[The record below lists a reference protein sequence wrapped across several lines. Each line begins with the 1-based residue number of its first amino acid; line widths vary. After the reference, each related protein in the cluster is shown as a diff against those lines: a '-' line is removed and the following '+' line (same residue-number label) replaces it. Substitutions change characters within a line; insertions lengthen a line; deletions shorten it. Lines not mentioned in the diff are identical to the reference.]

1 VDNNSFKKRWK
12 KNKSIL
18 IKNHVY
24 REEDEHSSCGV
35 GLIASISGEPSRE
48 IVEMG
53 IKALRVL
60 YHRGALDADGKTG
73 DGAGIQLDIPKE
85 FFTEQIERTGHK
97 TNDLPFA
104 VGMVFLPRTNFDAQ
118 EKSRIIVESEIIKG
132 GFKIYGWRHVP
143 INTKIIGEKAKTT
156 LPEIEQILIGNE
168 TFKDEA
174 ELDNKLY
181 LIRKLIEKKINLEN
195 INDFYICSLSSKSI
209 VYKGMFLAEQLSNF
223 YVDIEDRR
231 FISKFAVYH
240 QRYST
245 NTFPT
250 WSLAQPFRVIAHNGE
265 INTLKGNKNWMAA
278 HEPRMKHQNFESKID
293 DLKPII
299 DQTASDSAALD
310 ATMELLVHCNRSLPM
325 AKLMTIPE
333 AFAHRRDFSKKLKDL
348 YAYANAVMESW
359 DGPAAI
365 CGFHDDWAIAGMD
378 RNGLRPLRYTLTK
391 EFLIAGSETGMV
403 EIDESKVLVKGR
415 VGPGQMIAVNFK
427 EGKFYKDN
435 EIKDKLSQS
444 KPFSEWT
451 KKIIHIDKLVQSVD
465 EEFREIDIVD
475 LRKRMSSFDWTIEDI
490 ELILHPMISQQKE
503 AVGSMGDDTPLAVL
517 SDKYRG
523 LHHFFRQNFS
533 QVTNPPIDSL
543 RERVVMSLRTRI
555 GNLSNIL
562 DEDQSQCD
570 HLQLNSPVLSINQ
583 FKTMRQYMKGAV
595 KIIDTTMS
603 LITKNIG
610 FKNELDRINNEAEEA
625 VRSGFIHIILTD
637 KALSREKVAL
647 PMILVTSSVHHFLI
661 RKKLRT
667 FTSLNIQS
675 AECMDAHYFAV
686 LIGVGATS
694 INAYLAQQAIAER
707 HKKGL
712 FKNLSY
718 EECVERYIQSIN
730 SSLLKIMSKMGIS
743 VVSSYRGGCNFEAI
757 GLSRNLMSE
766 YFPRMSSKLSGMG
779 LSGLESRSL
788 AVHQKAYEE
797 DVLNL
802 SIGGFYRYR
811 KGGEKHSFD
820 ATSIHMLQSAV
831 ATDSYTLYK
840 KYSIFVNNIQPINI
854 RDLLGFKYSQNI
866 ISNDEVENIY
876 EIRKRLVAPGISLG
890 ALSPEAHET
899 IAIAMNRIGAK
910 SDSGEGGEDAKRF
923 KPKENGDNPSSR
935 IKQIA
940 SGRFGVTSEYLNN
953 CDEIEIKIAQG
964 AKPGEGG
971 QLPGEKVTAL
981 IAKLRHSTE
990 GVTLISPPP
999 HHDIYS
1005 IEDLSQLI
1013 YDLKQINPI
1022 AKVCVKLVAQ
1032 SGIGTVAAGVAKA
1045 KADIILISGHN
1056 GGTGAS
1062 PQSSIKYAGLPW
1074 ELGLSEV
1081 HHVLSLNNLR
1091 DKIILRTDGGFKTGK
1106 DVVIAAMLG
1115 AEEFGVGTTSLVA
1128 MGCIMV
1134 RQCHSNTCPVGVCSQ
1149 DSKLREK
1156 FTGTPEKVINLFT
1169 FIAEEVNEILASLG
1183 FRTLNEIIGRSDL
1196 LYQVSRGGTDLD
1208 DLDLNPILTIID
1220 TDLGDYSYKLA
1231 KRNEVAKSLDEKIII
1246 DAKALFNNKQ
1256 KIQLTYNIQNT
1267 DRALGTRLSS
1277 EVTRKIGMSVLPD
1290 DYAFIRMKGSAG
1302 QSLGAFLAKGITLE
1316 VFGDANDYVG
1326 KGLSGGKIIVRP
1338 KTASTL
1344 NTRENV
1350 IIGNTVLYGAT
1361 KGYLF
1366 AAGIAGDRFCVRNSG
1381 AEAIVEG
1388 CGDNG
1393 CEYMTG
1399 GNAIILG
1406 SVGNNFGAGMT
1417 GGMAFVYDKEGT
1429 LPVRINL
1436 DEVIYQ
1442 QQMTSYWEN
1451 YLFSKIEEHFK
1462 LTHSNHAK
1470 NLMDNWEKEKF
1481 LFWQIVPKEMIHKFE
1496 NPVLV
1501 KEIKTA

>member
-1 VDNNSFKKRWK
+1 MYKNNYLKTWQM
-12 KNKSIL
+12 NKQKL
-18 IKNHVY
+18 IKNNIY

-35 GLIASISGEPSRE
+35 GLIASISGNSSRE
-48 IVEMG
+48 VVEMG
-53 IKALRVL
+53 VQALKVL
-60 YHRGALDADGKTG
+60 YHRGAIDADGKTG
-73 DGAGIQLDIPKE
+73 DGAGIQLGIPKD
-85 FFTEQIERTGHK
+85 FFKEQIEHAGHK

-104 VGMVFLPRTNFDAQ
+104 VGMIFLPRTNFEAQ
-118 EKSRIIVESEIIKG
+118 EKSRIIIESEIIKE
-132 GFKIYGWRHVP
+132 GFKIYGWRNVP
-143 INTKIIGEKAKTT
+143 LNTKIIGEKAKAT

-168 TFKDEA
+168 TYSSEL
-174 ELDNKLY
+174 ELDDKLY
-181 LIRKLIEKKINLEN
+181 LIRKRIEKKINQEN
-195 INDFYICSLSSKSI
+195 INNFYICSLSSQSI
-209 VYKGMFLAEQLSNF
+209 IYKGMFLAEQLSNF
-223 YVDIEDRR
+223 YPDIQDKR
-231 FISKFAVYH
+231 FVSKFAVYH

-250 WSLAQPFRVIAHNGE
+250 WSLAQPFRVISHNGE
-265 INTLKGNKNWMAA
+265 INTLKGNKNWMSA
-278 HEPRMKHQNFESKID
+278 HEPRMSHPNFEKNID

-299 DQTASDSAALD
+299 NNSASDSAALD
-310 ATMELLVHCNRSLPM
+310 ATIELLVRSNRNLPM
-325 AKLMTIPE
+325 AKIMTMPE

-365 CGFHDDWAIAGMD
+365 CGVHDEWAIAGMD
-378 RNGLRPLRYTLTK
+378 RNGLRPIRYTLTK
-391 EFLIAGSETGMV
+391 DFLIAGSETGMV
-403 EIDESKVLVKGR
+403 EVEESKILERGR

-427 EGKFYKDN
+427 EGKFFADQ
-435 EIKDKLSQS
+435 EIKNKLSQS
-444 KPFSEWT
+444 KPFGEWT

-465 EEFREIDIVD
+465 EEFREINTSD
-475 LRKRMSSFDWTIEDI
+475 LRKRMSSFGWTVEDI
-490 ELILHPMISQQKE
+490 ELILHPMIAEQKE
-503 AVGSMGDDTPLAVL
+503 ATGSMGDDTPLAVL
-517 SDKYRG
+517 SDNYRG

-583 FKTMRQYMKGAV
+583 FKTMRKYMKNTV
-595 KIIDTTMS
+595 KIIDTTMD
-603 LITKNIG
+603 LTTKNYG

-625 VRSGFIHIILTD
+625 VRSGFVHLILTD
-637 KALSREKVAL
+637 KLLSKDKAAL
-647 PMILVTSSVHHFLI
+647 PMIIVTSSVHHYLI
-661 RKKLRT
+661 KKKLRT
-667 FTSLNIQS
+667 YISLNIQS
-675 AECMDAHYFAV
+675 AECMDVHYFAV

-694 INAYLAQQAIAER
+694 INAYMAQQAIADR
-707 HKKGL
+707 HKKKL

-718 EECVERYIQSIN
+718 EECVERYIQSVN
-730 SSLLKIMSKMGIS
+730 NGLLKIMSKMGIS

-766 YFPRMSSKLSGMG
+766 YFPSMSSKLSGMG
-779 LSGLESRSL
+779 LTGLETRSL
-788 AVHQKAYEE
+788 YSHNKAYQDE
-797 DVLNL
+797 VANL

-811 KGGEKHSFD
+811 KGEEKHSFE
-820 ATSIHMLQSAV
+820 ATTIHMLQRAV
-831 ATDSYTLYK
+831 GSDSYSLYK
-840 KYSIFVNNIQPINI
+840 KYSKLVNDNQVINI
-854 RDLLGFKYSQNI
+854 RDLLGFKSDNKA
-866 ISNDEVENIY
+866 ISNNEVENTY
-876 EIRKRLVAPGISLG
+876 QIRKRLVAPGISLG

-910 SDSGEGGEDAKRF
+910 SDSGEGGEDAERF
-923 KPKENGDNPSSR
+923 KPRENGDNPSSR

-940 SGRFGVTSEYLNN
+940 SGRFGVTAEYLNN

-971 QLPGEKVTAL
+971 QLPGGKVTSL

-1005 IEDLSQLI
+1005 IEDLAQLI
-1013 YDLKQINPI
+1013 YDLKQINPK
-1022 AKVCVKLVAQ
+1022 AKVCVKLVSQ

-1045 KADIILISGHN
+1045 KADIILISGHS

-1062 PQSSIKYAGLPW
+1062 PQTSIKYAGLPW

-1081 HHVLSLNNLR
+1081 HQVLSLNNLR
-1091 DKIILRTDGGFKTGK
+1091 NKVILRTDGGFKTGK

-1115 AEEFGVGTTSLVA
+1115 AEEFGIGTTSLVA

-1149 DSKLREK
+1149 DEKLRER

-1169 FIAEEVNEILASLG
+1169 FISDEVREILSMLG
-1183 FRTLNEIIGRSDL
+1183 FNTLDEIIGRSDL
-1196 LYQVSRGGTDLD
+1196 LYQVSRGSSDLD
-1208 DLDLNPILTIID
+1208 DLDLNPILTTID
-1220 TDLGDYSYKLA
+1220 TDLGDYNYKLNN
-1231 KRNEVAKSLDEKIII
+1231 RNAVADSLDEKIIK
-1246 DAKALFNNKQ
+1246 DAAILFKNKQ
-1256 KIQLTYNIQNT
+1256 KIQLTYKIQNT
-1267 DRALGTRLSS
+1267 DRALGTRFSS
-1277 EVTRKIGMSVLPD
+1277 EVTRKFGMLKLPD
-1290 DYAFIRMKGSAG
+1290 DYALIRMRGSAG
-1302 QSLGAFLAKGITLE
+1302 QSLGAFVAKGITLE

-1326 KGLSGGKIIVRP
+1326 KGLSGGKIIIRP
-1338 KTASTL
+1338 KTSSVLQTKH
-1344 NTRENV
+1344 NV

-1361 KGYLF
+1361 NGKLF

-1399 GNAIILG
+1399 GSVVILG
-1406 SVGNNFGAGMT
+1406 SVGNNFAAGMT

-1436 DEVIYQ
+1436 EDVFYQ
-1442 QQMTSYWEN
+1442 QQMTNYWEKF
-1451 YLFSKIEEHFK
+1451 LFSKIEEHYN

-1470 NLMDNWEKEKF
+1470 NLIDNWNKEKY
-1481 LFWQIVPKEMIHKFE
+1481 LFWQIVPKEMTNKFTE
-1496 NPVLV
+1496 PVLV
-1501 KEIKTA
+1501 KNIKTA

>member
-1 VDNNSFKKRWK
+1 M
-12 KNKSIL
+12 
-18 IKNHVY
+18 
-24 REEDEHSSCGV
+24 GV
-35 GLIASISGEPSRE
+35 
-48 IVEMG
+48 
-53 IKALRVL
+53 KALKVL
-60 YHRGALDADGKTG
+60 YHRGAVDVDGKTG
-73 DGAGIQLDIPKE
+73 DGAGMQLDIPQE
-85 FFTEQIERTGHK
+85 FFKEQIERSGHK

-104 VGMVFLPRTNFDAQ
+104 VGMIFLPRTNFDAQ
-118 EKSRIIVESEIIKG
+118 EKSRIIVESEIIKE

-143 INTKIIGEKAKTT
+143 LNTKIIGDKAKAT
-156 LPEIEQILIGNE
+156 LPEIEQVLIGNDI
-168 TFKDEA
+168 FNNHLKFD
-174 ELDNKLY
+174 DKLY
-181 LIRKLIEKKINLEN
+181 VIRKRIEKKIKQEN
-195 INDFYICSLSSKSI
+195 INDFYICSLSSQSI
-209 VYKGMFLAEQLSNF
+209 IYKGMFLAEQLSNF
-223 YVDIEDRR
+223 YSDIEDKR

-265 INTLKGNKNWMAA
+265 INTLKGNKNWMSA
-278 HEPRMKHQNFESKID
+278 HEPRMYHPNFENNID

-299 DQTASDSAALD
+299 DQSASDSAALD
-310 ATMELLVHCNRSLPM
+310 ATIELLVRSNRNLPM

-333 AFAHRRDFSKKLKDL
+333 AFAHRRDFPKKLKDL
-348 YAYANAVMESW
+348 YAYANAVLESW

-365 CGFHDDWAIAGMD
+365 CGVHDEWAIAGMD
-378 RNGLRPLRYTLTK
+378 RNGLRPLRYTLT
-391 EFLIAGSETGMV
+391 EDFVVAGSETGMV
-403 EIDESKVLVKGR
+403 EIDESKILERGR
-415 VGPGQMIAVNFK
+415 VGPGQMIAINFK
-427 EGKFYKDN
+427 EGKFYSDS
-435 EIKDKLSQS
+435 EIKNRLSQS
-444 KPFSEWT
+444 RPFGNWT
-451 KKIIHIDKLVQSVD
+451 KKITHIDKLVQSVD
-465 EEFREIDIVD
+465 EEFREIELTN
-475 LRKRMSSFDWTIEDI
+475 LRKRMASFGWTLEDL
-490 ELILHPMISQQKE
+490 ELILHPMIEEGKE
-503 AVGSMGDDTPLAVL
+503 ATGSMGDDTPLAVL
-517 SDKYRG
+517 SEGYRG
-523 LHHFFRQNFS
+523 LHHYFRQNFS

-562 DEDQSQCD
+562 AEDQSQCD
-570 HLQLNSPVLSINQ
+570 HLQLSSPVLSINQ
-583 FKTMRQYMKGAV
+583 FKTMRQYMKDTV
-595 KIIDTTMS
+595 KIIDTTTS
-603 LITKNIG
+603 LENDSDS
-610 FKNELDRINNEAEEA
+610 FNRELNRINIEAEEA
-625 VRSGFIHIILTD
+625 VRSGFVHIILTD
-637 KALSREKVAL
+637 KSLSISRVAL
-647 PMILVTSSVHHFLI
+647 PIILVTSSVHHYLI
-661 RKKLRT
+661 KKKLRT
-667 FTSLNIQS
+667 FISLNIQS
-675 AECMDAHYFAV
+675 AECMDVHYFAV

-694 INAYLAQQAIAER
+694 VNAYLAQQAIAER

-718 EECVERYIQSIN
+718 EECVERYIKSIN
-730 SSLLKIMSKMGIS
+730 NGLLKIMSKMGIS

-766 YFPRMSSKLSGMG
+766 YFPSISSKLSGIG
-779 LSGLESRSL
+779 ISGLQSRSFD
-788 AVHQKAYEE
+788 AHQKAYDE
-797 DVLNL
+797 DLVNL

-820 ATSIHMLQSAV
+820 AISIHMLQSAV
-831 ATDSYTLYK
+831 GSDSYALYK
-840 KYSIFVNNIQPINI
+840 KYSNLINNIQPINI
-854 RDLLGFKYSQNI
+854 RDLLGLKSQRDSILNE
-866 ISNDEVENIY
+866 EVENIY

-910 SDSGEGGEDAKRF
+910 SDSGEGGEDSERF
-923 KPKENGDNPSSR
+923 KPKINGDNSSSR

-971 QLPGEKVTAL
+971 QLPGGKVTSL

-1005 IEDLSQLI
+1005 IEDLAQLI
-1013 YDLKQINPI
+1013 YDLKQINPL

-1045 KADIILISGHN
+1045 KADVILISGHN

-1062 PQSSIKYAGLPW
+1062 PQTSIKYAGLPW

-1081 HHVLSLNNLR
+1081 HQVLSLNNLR
-1091 DKIILRTDGGFKTGK
+1091 DKVILRTDGGFKTGK

-1115 AEEFGVGTTSLVA
+1115 AEEYGIGTTSLVA

-1149 DSKLREK
+1149 NEKLREK

-1169 FIAEEVNEILASLG
+1169 FIAEEVREILASLG
-1183 FRTLNEIIGRSDL
+1183 FKTLNQVIGRSDL
-1196 LYQVSRGGTDLD
+1196 LHQISCGGSDLN
-1208 DLDLNPILTIID
+1208 DLDLNPILTSID
-1220 TDLGDYSYKLA
+1220 TDIGDYKFKL
-1231 KRNEVAKSLDEKIII
+1231 KNRNEVAKSLDEKIIE
-1246 DAKALFNNKQ
+1246 DAKMLFDNNQ

-1277 EVTRKIGMSVLPD
+1277 EVTTRIGMSELPD
-1290 DYAFIRMKGSAG
+1290 DHAIIRMKGTAG

-1338 KTASTL
+1338 KTSSTL
-1344 NTRENV
+1344 QSKDNV

-1361 KGYLF
+1361 KGKVF
-1366 AAGIAGDRFCVRNSG
+1366 AAGLAGDRFCVRNSG
-1381 AEAIVEG
+1381 ADSVIEG

-1406 SVGNNFGAGMT
+1406 SVGNNFAAGMT

-1436 DEVIYQ
+1436 EDVFYQ
-1442 QQMTSYWEN
+1442 QQMTNYWEQF
-1451 YLFSKIEEHFK
+1451 LLSKIEEHYN

-1470 NLMDNWEKEKF
+1470 NIIDNWNKEKY
-1481 LFWQIVPKEMIHKFE
+1481 LFWQIVPKEMINKFE
-1496 NPVLV
+1496 EPVLV
-1501 KEIKTA
+1501 ENIKTA

>member
-1 VDNNSFKKRWK
+1 MYKDNFLAAWK
-12 KNKSIL
+12 KNKEML
-18 IKNHVY
+18 IKNNVY
-24 REEDEHSSCGV
+24 REEDEHASCGV
-35 GLIASISGEPSRE
+35 GLIASISGEPSRKV
-48 IVEMG
+48 VEMG
-53 IKALRVL
+53 VQALRVL
-60 YHRGALDADGKTG
+60 YHRGAVDADGKTG
-73 DGAGIQLDIPKE
+73 DGAGIQLAIPMD
-85 FFTEQIERTGHK
+85 FFAEQIERTGHK

-104 VGMVFLPRTNFDAQ
+104 VGMIFLPRTNFDAQ
-118 EKSRIIVESEIIKG
+118 ERSRILIESEIIKE

-143 INTKIIGEKAKTT
+143 INTKIIGEKARAT
-156 LPEIEQILIGNE
+156 LPEIEQILIGNDIYSSE
-168 TFKDEA
+168 L
-174 ELDNKLY
+174 ELDDKLY
-181 LIRKLIEKKINLEN
+181 LIRKRIEKKIKQEN
-195 INDFYICSLSSKSI
+195 INDFYICSLSSQSI
-209 VYKGMFLAEQLSNF
+209 IYKGMFLAEQLSNF
-223 YVDIEDRR
+223 YPDIQDNR

-278 HEPRMKHQNFESKID
+278 HEPRMSHPNFEKNID

-299 DQTASDSAALD
+299 DQSASDSAALD
-310 ATMELLVHCNRSLPM
+310 ATIELLVRSKRNLPM

-348 YAYANAVMESW
+348 YSYANAVMESW

-365 CGFHDDWAIAGMD
+365 CGVHDEWAIAGMD
-378 RNGLRPLRYTLTK
+378 RNGLRPIRYTLTND
-391 EFLIAGSETGMV
+391 FLITGSETGMV
-403 EIDESKVLVKGR
+403 EIEESKILERGR

-427 EGKFYKDN
+427 EGKFYTDA
-435 EIKDKLSQS
+435 EIKNKLSQS
-444 KPFSEWT
+444 KPFGEWT
-451 KKIIHIDKLVQSVD
+451 KKITHIDKLVQSVD
-465 EEFREIDIVD
+465 EEFRDINVSD
-475 LRKRMSSFDWTIEDI
+475 LRKRMSSFGWTVEDI
-490 ELILHPMISQQKE
+490 ELILHPMIAEQKE

-517 SDKYRG
+517 SDNYRG

-562 DEDQSQCD
+562 DEDQSQCN
-570 HLQLNSPVLSINQ
+570 HLQLSSPVLSINQ
-583 FKTMRQYMKGAV
+583 FKTMRQYMKDDV
-595 KIIDTTMS
+595 KIIDTTMDVTTRDFS
-603 LITKNIG
+603 
-610 FKNELDRINNEAEEA
+610 FKKELDRINKESEEA
-625 VRSGFIHIILTD
+625 VRSGFVHLILTD
-637 KALSREKVAL
+637 KSLSKIRVAI
-647 PMILVTSSVHHFLI
+647 PMILVTSSVHHYLI
-661 RKKLRT
+661 KKKLRT
-667 FTSLNIQS
+667 FVSLNIQS
-675 AECMDAHYFAV
+675 AECMDVHYFAV

-694 INAYLAQQAIAER
+694 INAYLAQQVVAER

-712 FKNLSY
+712 FKNLTY
-718 EECVERYIQSIN
+718 EQCVEKYIQSIN
-730 SSLLKIMSKMGIS
+730 NGLLKIMSKMGIS
-743 VVSSYRGGCNFEAI
+743 VVSSYRAGCNFEAI

-766 YFPRMSSKLSGMG
+766 YFPSMSSKLSGLG
-779 LSGLESRSL
+779 LTGLEKRSL
-788 AVHQKAYEE
+788 EAHTKAYEE
-797 DVLNL
+797 DVVNL
-802 SIGGFYRYR
+802 SIGGFYKYR
-811 KGGEKHSFD
+811 KGGERHSFE

-831 ATDSYTLYK
+831 EKDSYSLYK
-840 KYSIFVNNIQPINI
+840 KYSKLIEDHQPINI
-854 RDLLGFKYSQNI
+854 RDLLGFKSNKQI
-866 ISNDEVENIY
+866 IPNDNVENTY
-876 EIRKRLVAPGISLG
+876 EVRKRLVAPGISLG

-899 IAIAMNRIGAK
+899 IAIAMNRIGTK
-910 SDSGEGGEDAKRF
+910 SDSGEGGEEPDRF
-923 KPKENGDNPSSR
+923 HPRENGDNPSSR

-940 SGRFGVTSEYLNN
+940 SGRFGVTSEYLTN

-971 QLPGEKVTAL
+971 QLPGGKVTAL

-1005 IEDLSQLI
+1005 IEDLAQLI
-1013 YDLKQINPI
+1013 YDLKQINSK

-1032 SGIGTVAAGVAKA
+1032 SGIGTVAAGVTKA

-1062 PQSSIKYAGLPW
+1062 PQTSIKYAGVPW

-1091 DKIILRTDGGFKTGK
+1091 DKVILRTDGGFKTGK

-1115 AEEFGVGTTSLVA
+1115 AEEFGIGTASLVA

-1149 DSKLREK
+1149 DEKLRER
-1156 FTGTPEKVINLFT
+1156 FSGTPEKVINLFT
-1169 FIAEEVNEILASLG
+1169 FIAEEVREILATLG
-1183 FRTLNEIIGRSDL
+1183 FKTLKEVIGRSDL
-1196 LYQVSRGGTDLD
+1196 LYQVSRGGSDLD
-1208 DLDLNPILTIID
+1208 DLDLNPILTTID
-1220 TDLGDYSYKLA
+1220 TDLGDYSYKIA
-1231 KRNEVAKSLDEKIII
+1231 NRNPVAESLDEKIIQ
-1246 DAKALFNNKQ
+1246 DAKALFDNKQ

-1267 DRALGTRLSS
+1267 DRALGTRFSS
-1277 EVTRKIGMSVLPD
+1277 EVTTKIGMLALQD
-1290 DYAFIRMKGSAG
+1290 DYAVVRMRGTAG

-1338 KTASTL
+1338 KTSSKL
-1344 NTRENV
+1344 QSKDNV

-1361 KGYLF
+1361 RGQLF
-1366 AAGIAGDRFCVRNSG
+1366 AAGMAGDRFCVRNSG

-1399 GNAIILG
+1399 GYSIILG
-1406 SVGNNFGAGMT
+1406 SVGNNFAAGMT
-1417 GGMAFVYDKEGT
+1417 GGMAFVYDKAGN

-1436 DEVIYQ
+1436 DDVIYQ
-1442 QQMTSYWEN
+1442 QRMTLYWEQF
-1451 YLFSKIEEHFK
+1451 LFSKIEQHFK
-1462 LTHSNHAK
+1462 ITQSNHAK
-1470 NLMDNWEKEKF
+1470 NLLDNWENEKF
-1481 LFWQIVPKEMIHKFE
+1481 LFWQVIPKEMINKFK
-1496 NPVLV
+1496 NPVSV
-1501 KEIKTA
+1501 EEFKTA